1 MKSLFF
7 FFLAT
12 SLSITLFA
20 TEPLTG
26 VHSVADF
33 EKLYKDKIFPF
44 DKISDTT
51 FQRLKSG
58 ISFDDEKRFRGFLF
72 LGSLRKELTFEEYQK
87 FNELISGEK
96 MDYSEDDKVE
106 YEIRR
111 NRK

>member
-1 MKSLFF
+1 MNKVLFSLTFVF
-7 FFLAT
+7 STMMA
-12 SLSITLFA
+12 IA
-20 TEPLTG
+20 EPPVKG

-33 EKLYKDKIFPF
+33 EKLYKDKVFPF

-58 ISFDDEKRFRGFLF
+58 IAFDDMMRFRGFLF
-72 LGSLRKELTFEEYQK
+72 IGGLRKELTFDEYQR
-87 FNELISGEK
+87 FNELIIGEK
-96 MDYSEDDKVE
+96 TEYTEEDRLE

>member
-1 MKSLFF
+1 MKKLAFF
-7 FFLAT
+7 FIAIVF
-12 SLSITLFA
+12 SVFLFA
-20 TEPLTG
+20 TEPLGG

-33 EKLYKDKIFPF
+33 EKLYTEKIYPF

-58 ISFDDEKRFRGFLF
+58 ISFDDEKRFRGFIF
-72 LGSLRKELTFEEYQK
+72 IGGLRKELTFEEYQK

-96 MDYSEDDKVE
+96 MIYSEDDKVQ